1 MHKYFLCE
9 LKQIKAKEE
18 NIYTNEQKWIDV
30 KLYKIC
36 EDIRITYFINIKYDV
51 IDESNIIN
59 YHSNVKNKIDK
70 KYDDEF
76 KDLLRYYKKYTKNFL
91 MSLTTKRKNLFKI

>member
-1 MHKYFLCE
+1 MNTYINTFLCE

-18 NIYTNEQKWIDV
+18 NIYSNEQKWRDV

-36 EDIRITYFINIKYDV
+36 IDINITYNILYKP
-51 IDESNIIN
+51 NIIF

-76 KDLLRYYKKYTKNFL
+76 KDLLRYYKKYFAQ
-91 MSLTTKRKNLFKI
+91 S